1 MYVYTCTRYT
11 SFLIFYDQ
19 YMCIKYKI
27 WGIFIIYIYTYRFVY
42 ALLANTD
49 MEKLSLIFLKKLTVR
64 IKYAHIEAANLS
76 LFVKLGCSE
85 YRKNCWMYN
94 YALCLPEV
102 HNIKFF
108 VYI

>member
-1 MYVYTCTRYT
+1 MGNIYNLHIHIPFCVCSLSEYRHGKA
-11 SFLIFYDQ
+11 IF
-19 YMCIKYKI
+19 
-27 WGIFIIYIYTYRFVY
+27 
-42 ALLANTD
+42 N
-49 MEKLSLIFLKKLTVR
+49 FLKKVTVK